1 MCEGDFFHPPIGWF
15 CNYLVGLDRLL
26 YCRGVFPNSSEK
38 FQCSVASQL
47 YPHFITMRL
56 SGSSV
61 FSSKVFTACSRI
73 FSIDFAGDTPT
84 LSL

>member
-1 MCEGDFFHPPIGWF
+1 MCGGDLFRPHIGWF
-15 CNYLVGLDRLL
+15 YDWLVCLDRFL

-38 FQCSVASQL
+38 LRRSVASQL

-61 FSSKVFTACSRI
+61 FSSRVFTACSRI
-73 FSIDFAGDTPT
+73 FSIDFAGDIPT